1 MSFYSTIHAI
11 KDRVNWELY
20 GLHLANLYAK
30 VYSLAGQARLLLYR
44 LRIILA
50 AQVQVSFPFQVSV
63 SKFSSRPKRTLRR
76 VHVLVSHNFNSPLPE
91 ALTACLEERFT
102 VHKPLRSFPA

>member
-30 VYSLAGQARLLLYR
+30 VYSLAGQAKLLLYR
-44 LRIILA
+44 LCIILA

-63 SKFSSRPKRTLRR
+63 SKFSTVARSVLCVEYLYPITSTAPSRKHLL
-76 VHVLVSHNFNSPLPE
+76 HV
-91 ALTACLEERFT
+91 
-102 VHKPLRSFPA
+102 